1 MTGQPLLKGKKNSG
15 FLKFYFGWKF
25 LGQGSNLYHSCNQS
39 HSSDNTGSLTPG
51 VIRELLPMAFYNLG
65 HSAGIDD
72 KKSGGQTAFVPS
84 DLDICNPLLMAATLV
99 TLFLLNLL
107 CPSAASEAEFHSLY
121 NSRVSV
127 FFSFS
132 TLMYHFIVFQFV
144 LFLMRSPSSFILL
157 TPHFLKFSLIS
168 DSVA

>member
-107 CPSAASEAEFHSLY
+107 CPSAASEAVSL
-121 NSRVSV
+121 SVQFQGVSV
-127 FFSFS
+127 FLFQYFNVSLHCLLVCVVS
-132 TLMYHFIVFQFV
+132 NEKSVILYIVDTP
-144 LFLMRSPSSFILL
+144 LFKILFDL
-157 TPHFLKFSLIS
+157 
-168 DSVA
+168 